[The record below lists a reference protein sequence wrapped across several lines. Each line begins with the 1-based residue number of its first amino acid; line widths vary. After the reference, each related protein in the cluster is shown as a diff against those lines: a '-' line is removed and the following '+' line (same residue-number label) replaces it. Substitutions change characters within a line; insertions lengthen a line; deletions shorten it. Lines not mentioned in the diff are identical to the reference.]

1 MKVTDRTIRGEEVGL
16 YGFISDKILVGKKMQ
31 SPDMIENLNGT
42 QLLSWAQQKC
52 LPLKVKLSGKSKLVL
67 LQKSL

>member
-1 MKVTDRTIRGEEVGL
+1 
-16 YGFISDKILVGKKMQ
+16 MQ

-42 QLLSWAQQKC
+42 QLFRAQQKC
-52 LPLKVKLSGKSKLVL
+52 LPFKAKLSGKSKLVL